1 MSTRPKR
8 SRRQS
13 AKAQEA
19 SLSPVAPGSPA
30 KPKPKGRG
38 TELNVQYLLQNPKSQ
53 LTKMDIGE
61 ILKAEAWT
69 MLSPDSQAVLSTL
82 LPPTAF
88 HDYKSYIDSPHP
100 KGSSSTQSSSSGV
113 LDLAVFKDS
122 HFNSAARTF
131 QDHIFSGWKTETQAG
146 KVQRY
151 IAGIRDGSLSAP
163 YKDEVWEKDNGVL
176 APIPSPV
183 TAQTNDSAA
192 SARAGQAAGVKL
204 ERYGGC
210 CGAQGW
216 RCNLLQETFLWLDV
230 VVEKDVVIQ
239 SLNPRTRAVTVL
251 LPGSTMQYLPADLL
265 SRTPGDP
272 DDSMSSIEFTG
283 PSMLENAIL
292 DMDGRVEKNKRPNGN
307 AWKTLT
313 IWRWREDDAAESA
326 EERWGR
332 ESHGTLFY
340 IRGCFYHDR

>member
-1 MSTRPKR
+1 MSSRPKR
-8 SRRQS
+8 TTRQS
-13 AKAQEA
+13 TKAQEV
-19 SLSPVAPGSPA
+19 SSSPVASGSTA
-30 KPKPKGRG
+30 KTKPKAKEA
-38 TELNVQYLLQNPKSQ
+38 ELNVQYLLQNPKSQ
-53 LTKMDIGE
+53 LTRMDIAD
-61 ILKAEAWT
+61 ILNAEVWT
-69 MLSPDSQAVLSTL
+69 MLSPESQAILSTL

-88 HDYKSYIDSPHP
+88 HEYKSYVDSTHP

-151 IAGIRDGSLSAP
+151 LDGIRDGSLSAP

-176 APIPSPV
+176 VPIPRTSTSKTSGV
-183 TAQTNDSAA
+183 NDSVA
-192 SARAGQAAGVKL
+192 SARAGQAADVKL
-204 ERYGGC
+204 SDMVAAAVLKVGDVISYKRYFSG
-210 CGAQGW
+210 
-216 RCNLLQETFLWLDV
+216 LDV
-230 VVEKDVVIQ
+230 VVEKDAVIQ

-251 LPGSTMQYLPADLL
+251 LPSGTTQYLPADLL
-265 SRTPGDP
+265 SRTPGDA
-272 DDSMSSIEFTG
+272 DESIRSTT
-283 PSMLENAIL
+283 
-292 DMDGRVEKNKRPNGN
+292 PNGN

-313 IWRWREDDAAESA
+313 VWRWREDDAAESVD
-326 EERWGR
+326 ERWGR